1 MNIALATAWHPRG
14 ELQRFVK
21 IYPALE
27 QVYSS
32 MAISIPPG
40 SDLKE
45 FGLLDELPKVSV
57 VVTQN
62 WSWGRHLALRQAME
76 SSAEQI
82 QYADFDRLVRWVEVQ
97 PDEWRRVATS
107 LLHGAGCTII
117 ERSEKAW
124 ETHPQAL
131 RQTEKISNLA
141 LSGLLGEIYDLS
153 AGSKV
158 FSRRAARFVLAN
170 SQVAEDQPG
179 NALGTDG
186 EWPVLLKRGSFVLK
200 SLLVD
205 GLDWES
211 ADRFR
216 ENAASPAEQSLAA
229 EAYDADPRNWERRVQ
244 VALEI
249 VEAGLAAAKRPI
261 VWP

>member
-1 MNIALATAWHPRG
+1 MSIALASAWHPRG
-14 ELQRFVK
+14 ELQRFLK
-21 IYPALE
+21 IYPVLE
-27 QVYSS
+27 QVYTS
-32 MAISIPPG
+32 MAISLPPG
-40 SDLKE
+40 SDPEE
-45 FGLLDELPKVSV
+45 FGLLDELPNVSV
-57 VVTQN
+57 VITQN
-62 WSWGRHLALRQAME
+62 WSWGRHIALRQALE
-76 SSAEQI
+76 TPAEQI

-107 LLHGAGCTII
+107 LHAADCILI

-153 AGSKV
+153 AGSKG
-158 FSRRAARFVLAN
+158 FSRRAARFILAN

-186 EWPVLLKRGSFVLK
+186 EWPVLLKRGGFILK
-200 SLLVD
+200 SVLVD

-216 ENAASPAEQSLAA
+216 ENAASPTEQRLAA
-229 EAYDADPRNWERRVQ
+229 EVYDADPRNWERRAQ
-244 VALEI
+244 VTLEI
-249 VEAGLAAAKRPI
+249 VEAGLAAAKRRLIYP
-261 VWP
+261 

>member
-1 MNIALATAWHPRG
+1 MDIALASAWHPRG
-14 ELQRFVK
+14 ELQRFLK

-32 MAISIPPG
+32 MAISVPPG
-40 SDLKE
+40 SDPKE

-62 WSWGRHLALRQAME
+62 WSWGRHIALRQALE
-76 SSAEQI
+76 TPAEQI

-97 PDEWRRVATS
+97 PDEWRQVATS
-107 LLHGAGCTII
+107 IPAADCTLIG
-117 ERSEKAW
+117 RTEKAW

-141 LSGLLGEIYDLS
+141 LSGLLGKIYDLS
-153 AGSKV
+153 AGSKG
-158 FSRRAARFVLAN
+158 FSRRAAGFILAN
-170 SQVAEDQPG
+170 SQVAQDQPG
-179 NALGTDG
+179 HALGTDG
-186 EWPVLLKRGSFVLK
+186 EWPVLLKRGGFILK
-200 SLLVD
+200 SVLVD

-216 ENAASPAEQSLAA
+216 ENAASLTEQRLAA

-249 VEAGLAAAKRPI
+249 VEAGLAAARRPL
-261 VWP
+261 VYR

>member
-1 MNIALATAWHPRG
+1 VNIALATAWHPRG
-14 ELQRFVK
+14 ELQRFLK
-21 IYPALE
+21 IYPTLE
-27 QVYSS
+27 QVYSIL
-32 MAISIPPG
+32 AISVPPS
-40 SDLKE
+40 SDPKE
-45 FGLLDELPKVSV
+45 FGPLDELPKVSV

-62 WSWGRHLALRQAME
+62 WSWGRHLALRRSMQ

-107 LLHGAGCTII
+107 LHDADCTII

-124 ETHPQAL
+124 KTHPRAL
-131 RQTEKISNLA
+131 RQTEKISNVALA
-141 LSGLLGEIYDLS
+141 DLLGKIYDLS

-170 SQVAEDQPG
+170 SEVAEDEPG
-179 NALGTDG
+179 KALGTDG
-186 EWPVLLKRGSFVLK
+186 EWPVLLKRGGFVLK

-216 ENAASPAEQSLAA
+216 ENAASPAEQRLAA

-249 VEAGLAAAKRPI
+249 VEAGLAAAKRPF
-261 VWP
+261 VYP